1 VHRIWRVLLH
11 RLERLMLDDL
21 EAAAAGENAHFQQL
35 LQGPEILVPCWRA
48 VVAEAGLPAG

>member
-1 VHRIWRVLLH
+1 MHRIWRVLLH

-21 EAAAAGENAHFQQL
+21 EAAAAGENAHFQQF
-35 LQGPEILVPCWRA
+35 LQGPEVLVPCWRA